1 MGYYTDKIEVL
12 KDIFGTENVNLGS
25 EGLLV
30 GKHFYPIVDDV
41 IVLLDPIQYTEPLKK
56 RLKITTDK
64 INNKS
69 SEFAEDIQFTFG
81 EEWQKYSRIL
91 PEHKQEFLQYFDLI
105 DMNRIKN
112 KRVCDLGC
120 GIGRWSYFLRDK
132 CKELVLVDFSESI
145 FIARNNLKDSNALF
159 FMCDIKKLPFRDSFA
174 DLIFCLGVL
183 HHLPTGALDEVKNL
197 KKYSPLL
204 LIYVYYAL
212 DNRPIHFRILFFH
225 VTILRKLVSRIRNP
239 IFRSIFTWFITI
251 TGYLPLIELGKIL
264 KPFGL
269 SKYIPLYESYNKN
282 TIKRIKQDVYD
293 RFFTNI
299 EQRLSRNQIAALNKE
314 FSTVIISDNLPYW
327 HFLCKR

>member
-12 KDIFGTENVNLGS
+12 KNIFGTENVNLSS

-30 GKHFYPIVDDV
+30 DKHFYPIVDDV
-41 IVLLDPIQYTEPLKK
+41 IVLLDPIQYTEHLKK

-81 EEWQKYSRIL
+81 EEWQKFSRIL

-105 DMNRIKN
+105 DLNSIKN

-183 HHLPTGALDEVKNL
+183 HHLPTDALDEVKNL

-204 LIYVYYAL
+204 LIYLYYAL

-239 IFRSIFTWFITI
+239 LFRSIFTWFTTI
-251 TGYLPLIELGKIL
+251 TGYLPMIELGKIL
-264 KPFGL
+264 KPIGL
-269 SKYIPLYESYNKN
+269 SKHIPLYESYNKN

-327 HFLCKR
+327 HFLCER